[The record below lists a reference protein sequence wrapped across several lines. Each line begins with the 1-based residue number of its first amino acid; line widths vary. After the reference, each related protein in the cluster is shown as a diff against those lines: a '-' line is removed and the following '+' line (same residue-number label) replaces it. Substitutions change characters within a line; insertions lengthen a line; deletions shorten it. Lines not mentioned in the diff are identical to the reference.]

1 MWWIDWRVSLEL
13 RPQIFSSGVAA
24 PRGDC
29 RSVRPEVLFNGVPGH
44 KRADGCRTW
53 AVMVASGKRRRL
65 GAVNKPFGQSRSLCQ
80 PQEHV
85 RALNVVVDE
94 FSRAIPPRP
103 TVEPRSVVLRQPP
116 HPVLFLS
123 AVPGLRP
130 MRIAPRDLPFQVLGD
145 GLMLIQLRNDAAKLF
160 WVRPLSQGLPM
171 SARPQAADRGVMHIE
186 VARDG
191 AGTLALL
198 QASSS
203 LQLLVL
209 G

>member
-1 MWWIDWRVSLEL
+1 
-13 RPQIFSSGVAA
+13 
-24 PRGDC
+24 
-29 RSVRPEVLFNGVPGH
+29 
-44 KRADGCRTW
+44 
-53 AVMVASGKRRRL
+53 
-65 GAVNKPFGQSRSLCQ
+65 
-80 PQEHV
+80 
-85 RALNVVVDE
+85 
-94 FSRAIPPRP
+94 
-103 TVEPRSVVLRQPP
+103 
-116 HPVLFLS
+116 
-123 AVPGLRP
+123 

-160 WVRPLSQGLPM
+160 WVRLLSQGLPM